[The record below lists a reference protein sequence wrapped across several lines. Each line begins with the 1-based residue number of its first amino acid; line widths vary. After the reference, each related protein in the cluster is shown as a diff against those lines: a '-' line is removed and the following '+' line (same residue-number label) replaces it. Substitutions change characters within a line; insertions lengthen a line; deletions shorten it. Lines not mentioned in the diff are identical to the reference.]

1 MKQIRPSQNWTCK
14 ARASWACE
22 APTPLDKPMRQNK
35 VGLSH
40 FPTWDKLLH
49 FKNTLTQYT
58 VFQYCFPTSSSSS
71 LPHDQNMANA
81 VVLPVIEKVTAL
93 QQWSSPHP
101 FCFLYYILLLFML
114 IFLYSSPSKCKL
126 FCTELIAS
134 GLNGA
139 TIFHTS
145 WENLH
150 GKMINFSSN

>member
-1 MKQIRPSQNWTCK
+1 
-14 ARASWACE
+14 
-22 APTPLDKPMRQNK
+22 MRQNK

-150 GKMINFSSN
+150 GKMINFISN